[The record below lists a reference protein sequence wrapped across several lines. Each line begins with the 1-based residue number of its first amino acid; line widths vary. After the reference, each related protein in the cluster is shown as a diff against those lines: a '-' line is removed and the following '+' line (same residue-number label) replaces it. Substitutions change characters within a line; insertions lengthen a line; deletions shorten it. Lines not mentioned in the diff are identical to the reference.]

1 MSDGMASEKRCGI
14 ATTGEHLFHP
24 DLILLVDDDEDMSG
38 LSRVWWRIID
48 RIEYAATSV
57 RLAILDRICC
67 PEPRTA
73 GHSNTPDSLANRR
86 CDVALPAAMT
96 APWLIV
102 QRGQR

>member
-14 ATTGEHLFHP
+14 ATTGEHLFHS
-24 DLILLVDDDEDMSG
+24 DSIFLADDDEDMSA
-38 LSRVWWRIID
+38 LSRVWWQIVD

-57 RLAILDRICC
+57 GLAILHGICC

-73 GHSNTPDSLANRR
+73 DRSNTPDSLTNRR
-86 CDVALPAAMT
+86 CDVAFPAAMI

-102 QRGQR
+102 QRQR